1 MNPIVQ
7 GIIAGFV
14 IVLPGMSG
22 GTVFVILGIYED
34 MVKDLIRLNFKPYL
48 PMLAGILVGIFLGG
62 MGFAFIFQNYRDE
75 TAAFLLGGLLA
86 SIRAVLVNCPKID
99 LKHFIYALIGLGVG
113 FYTVG
118 EPVNLLTA
126 GEDVS
131 TTVLFVGG
139 ALASAAM
146 IIPGV
151 PGSSVLIIMGIYDS
165 ILFYIKELAMGKL
178 LIFGAGS
185 LAGIF
190 LLLNLL
196 EKLYEKHRSII
207 SYFFAGLILGS
218 ARALLPYK
226 LNPVILILFIVGF
239 ILVWRWGGES
249 K

>member
-1 MNPIVQ
+1 MNPIIQ

-34 MVKDLIRLNFKPYL
+34 MVKDLNRLNFKPYL
-48 PMLAGILVGIFLGG
+48 PMLAGILAGIFLGG
-62 MGFAFIFQNYRDE
+62 MGFAFIFQTYRDA
-75 TAAFLLGGLLA
+75 TAAFLLGGLIA
-86 SIRAVLVNCPKID
+86 SIRAVLANCPKID
-99 LKHFIYALIGLGVG
+99 LKHFMYALVGLGVG

-118 EPVNLLTA
+118 EPVNIMTA

-131 TTVLFVGG
+131 TMALFVGG
-139 ALASAAM
+139 ALSSAAM

-165 ILFYIKELAMGKL
+165 MLFYIKELAMGKL

-196 EKLYEKHRSII
+196 EKLYEKHRSLV
-207 SYFFAGLILGS
+207 SYFFTGLILGS
-218 ARALLPYK
+218 ARALLPHS
-226 LNPVILILFIVGF
+226 LSFSVALLFILGF
-239 ILVWRWGGES
+239 AAVWHWGGKS
-249 K
+249 